1 LPEARLLFTTLMRTL
16 IILAIAALIGIS
28 PALADTMTCST
39 FAGVR
44 TCSSPDGYLSHE
56 STWNGITTGD
66 DNQGNRW
73 STSRWRDIDTR
84 VERPE
89 C

>member
-1 LPEARLLFTTLMRTL
+1 MIRIAILLVY
-16 IILAIAALIGIS
+16 ASIS
-28 PALADTMTCST
+28 PALADTVTCST

-44 TCSSPDGYLSHE
+44 TCSSPGGYVSHE

-73 STSRWRDIDTR
+73 TTSLWRDNETTS
-84 VERPE
+84 VTPPER
-89 C
+89 